1 LTFVSL
7 AIGATLTRCVNRL
20 TRSLFALSIS
30 AAALSSGA
38 CKKPQA
44 IQEAAPRALAPPSRP
59 ANLLMSAHFGHPMS
73 SVRRLSALASM
84 NVPFELGMSLVLGFD
99 STMLAAID
107 LDKPADIVVTGT
119 PDERDVTVAFFPAA
133 ASSLR
138 STLSTRFRLTT
149 VEGVGERL
157 DLRAPS
163 NREQAWRC
171 AIVGAPGEV
180 SSRLVCST
188 SERALASAAR
198 WTALLSSQRM
208 TQADD
213 AVLEIDGTSARAGLA
228 PYLRRIVDQSSAML
242 GASAQQARDEHTS
255 APDFGDPEPLVNR
268 ARSLSTQV
276 DALVADLRSIT
287 IKLTVESNA
296 LVIDAT
302 GSLDAAGTSTIVQG
316 TARTIS
322 MPSVHTLTGRLA
334 PDSSL
339 AGGWRTPAED
349 LRTHLQNVARMT
361 LDVLGSR
368 VPSPALAQADFE
380 ALFAHVGDEVA
391 FSLARSPAP
400 AQPRR
405 PARAGQ
411 EPEAPALGPWEFTVL
426 ASQEDNATGARA
438 ALSRIARAPWLRG
451 MRFGTA
457 APTVT
462 AARNAVVLRI
472 PPRPEPIAQPGERQ
486 AARAPQINAEL
497 GLAVS
502 QGQLA
507 VLWGANVRD
516 QLRRLDSRTAG
527 PAPNVLASANEA
539 PFVFGVDARALRG
552 ESPPAPLRLS
562 WSASREGSTLE
573 SRFHLTL
580 SEQVLRM
587 LRRARRPE

>member
-1 LTFVSL
+1 M
-7 AIGATLTRCVNRL
+7 NRL
-20 TRSLFALSIS
+20 TRSLYALSIS
-30 AAALSSGA
+30 AAVLSSGA
-38 CKKPQA
+38 CKKPQVT
-44 IQEAAPRALAPPSRP
+44 QDAAPRALPPPTRP

-73 SVRRLSALASM
+73 SVRRLAALASM

-107 LDKPADIVVTGT
+107 LDKPADVVVTGT

-133 ASSLR
+133 QTSLR

-188 SERALASAAR
+188 SERALSSAAR
-198 WTALLSSQRM
+198 WTALVSSQRA
-208 TQADD
+208 TEGDD
-213 AVLEIDGTSARAGLA
+213 GVLDIDGTSARAGLA
-228 PYLRRIVDQSSAML
+228 PYLRRIIDQSSAML
-242 GASAQQARDEHTS
+242 GTSAQQARDEHTS

-276 DALVADLRSIT
+276 DAMVADLRSIT
-287 IKLTVESNA
+287 IKLTIESNA
-296 LVIDAT
+296 LVLDAT
-302 GSLDAAGTSTIVQG
+302 GSLDAAGTSTIAQG
-316 TARTIS
+316 TARAIS
-322 MPSVHTLTGRLA
+322 MPTAHPLTGRLA

-339 AGGWRTPAED
+339 AGGWRTPAEA
-349 LRTHLQNVARMT
+349 LRAHLQNAARMA

-368 VPSPALAQADFE
+368 VPSPELAQADFE

-391 FSLARSPAP
+391 FSLSRGPAP
-400 AQPRR
+400 AQRR
-405 PARAGQ
+405 AARPGQ
-411 EPEAPALGPWEFTVL
+411 EPEEPALGPWEFTAL
-426 ASQEDNATGARA
+426 ASQEDNATGALAVLPRISRA
-438 ALSRIARAPWLRG
+438 AWLRG

-486 AARAPQINAEL
+486 TARAPQINSEL

-507 VLWGANVRD
+507 IVWGSNVRD
-516 QLRRLDSRTAG
+516 QLRRLDLRTAG
-527 PAPNVLASANEA
+527 PAPNVLASGNDA

-573 SRFHLTL
+573 SRFHLSL